1 MMELIEKLRPKSYA
15 QFEQDLRVVE
25 FYRGLRGGYFL
36 DLGAYDGLDN
46 SNTVMLEREM
56 DWKGLCVEPWPWAF
70 EKLVECRTAKCEN
83 MAAYR
88 TSGQTVPFTE
98 YEQLSGI
105 SSYIDA
111 YPEAQEKGPSLE
123 VETISV
129 NDLLAK
135 HDAPVFIHYASI
147 DTEGS
152 ELEILKGV
160 DFSKYVFGYINI
172 EHNFI
177 EPRRS
182 QMQAFLAQQGYIFR
196 GENDVDDDFIHRSLI
211 EGVYCD
217 PLSDARLDIT
227 IDAES
232 RAVSAADAAG
242 NILAGEFLPEPLM
255 VRWASDASHCTFYA
269 HCLEWSD
276 GRLWNRL

>member
-1 MMELIEKLRPKSYA
+1 MKELIDSLRPKSLA

-56 DWKGLCVEPWPWAF
+56 DWKGLCVEPLPWAF
-70 EKLVECRTAKCEN
+70 KNLTGCRTAKCVN
-83 MAAYR
+83 KAAYR

-105 SSYIDA
+105 STYIDA

-129 NDLLAK
+129 NDLLAEN
-135 HDAPVFIHYASI
+135 DAPGFIHYASI

-160 DFSKYVFGYINI
+160 DFSKYVLGYINI

-182 QMQAFLAQQGYIFR
+182 QIQEFLAQKGYIFR

-217 PLSDARLDIT
+217 PLSDARLEIT
-227 IDAES
+227 IDAKS
-232 RAVSAADAAG
+232 GAVSATDGTG
-242 NILAGEFLPEPLM
+242 NISTGEFLPEPLM
-255 VRWASDASHCTFYA
+255 VRWLSDNSCCTLYSD
-269 HCLEWSD
+269 CLEWGD
-276 GRLWNRL
+276 GRLWKRP